1 MKISILAA
9 DIVIAITGAGD
20 EPLFSLRADHYAV
33 SLDLAKLATEV
44 GSLAGLV
51 HRIENELYKA
61 AS

>member
-44 GSLAGLV
+44 G
-51 HRIENELYKA
+51 
-61 AS
+61 